1 MPAGCSSTPS
11 ASRRSAASSPRSIRA
26 CAPTCC
32 SPQRS
37 CTTSA
42 GRASSGGRRSSP
54 RPTRGACSATSTSG
68 SGCSRRS
75 ALPPTC
81 CTRSPA
87 TTTSARRAQPRQPSS
102 TTRTSST
109 RSRRRGRCPTS
120 LAALLALGASLSW
133 GVGDFLGG
141 VKARVMPSLLVMA
154 ASQPFG
160 LAALGIAVAV
170 RGTGIPG
177 DEVAWAALAA
187 VLGTIGLFAFY
198 RGMAAGAISV
208 VAPGAAVS
216 GDQVHGLQAIGFV
229 AAVGG
234 SVAASL
240 ELRPERAQVAAGVGW
255 AAVAMLA
262 FGAYYIPMHAAST
275 QDWLWPAFLFRC
287 TSVTIVVSLAL
298 ARDLRPTGL
307 RAHWPALVAIGF
319 LDTGGNALFAA
330 ASSRHGLLSV
340 VSVLASLYPV
350 VTVLLARLMLGE
362 RVQRTQD
369 AGVLLVLVG

>member
-1 MPAGCSSTPS
+1 LPA
-11 ASRRSAASSPRSIRA
+11 
-26 CAPTCC
+26 
-32 SPQRS
+32 
-37 CTTSA
+37 
-42 GRASSGGRRSSP
+42 
-54 RPTRGACSATSTSG
+54 
-68 SGCSRRS
+68 
-75 ALPPTC
+75 ALP
-81 CTRSPA
+81 
-87 TTTSARRAQPRQPSS
+87 
-102 TTRTSST
+102 
-109 RSRRRGRCPTS
+109 
-120 LAALLALGASLSW
+120 ALGASLSW

-177 DEVAWAALAA
+177 DEVAWSALSA
-187 VLGTIGLFAFY
+187 VLGTVGLAAFY

-208 VAPGAAVS
+208 VAPIAALSAGIPVIWGIAVS
-216 GDQVHGLQAIGFV
+216 GDHVSGLQAIGFI

-255 AAVAMLA
+255 AMLAMLA
-262 FGAYYIPMHAAST
+262 FGAYYVPMHAASS

-298 ARDLRPTGL
+298 VRGLRPTGL
-307 RAHWPALVAIGF
+307 RGHWQALIAIGF
-319 LDTGGNALFAA
+319 LDTGGNALYAA
-330 ASSRHGLLSV
+330 ASSAHGLLSV

-350 VTVLLARLMLGE
+350 VTVLLARLLLGE

-369 AGVLLVLVG
+369 AGVLLVLAGVVLITAGG